1 MSKVFA
7 REMAKR
13 VSSRAIQI
21 LSGQGYARDWPLK
34 KYYGNVKA
42 LQIYEGTNQIQR
54 ILVSSMH

>member
-7 REMAKR
+7 REMAER

-21 LSGQGYARDWPLK
+21 LSGQGYARDWPLE
-34 KYYGNVKA
+34 KYYKDAKA

-54 ILVSSMH
+54 ILVSSIL